1 MWQETLL
8 DQWERSWATIFK
20 NIFRNNFEK
29 TRKKIISCIQRVM
42 LYTKIKHQC
51 FKSKMQKLKKK
62 KKCKGNYRTIR
73 EKINICL
80 IV

>member
-1 MWQETLL
+1 MTREPF
-8 DQWERSWATIFK
+8 DQWEKFEALFFK

-62 KKCKGNYRTIR
+62 KNVKGNYRTIR
-73 EKINICL
+73 KK
-80 IV
+80 